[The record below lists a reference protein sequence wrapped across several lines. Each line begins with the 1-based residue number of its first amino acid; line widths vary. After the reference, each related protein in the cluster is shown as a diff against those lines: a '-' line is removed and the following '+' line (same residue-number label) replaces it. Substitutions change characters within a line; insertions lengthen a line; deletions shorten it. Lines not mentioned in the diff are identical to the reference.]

1 MKNLFLNFTTFIFL
15 AVSFNICADYDVV
28 KGEYGELA
36 VTLNLKTAGLAEAK
50 PWFGQAQENIG
61 DAANFWWEVS
71 TEAGVKGS
79 LNFFGG
85 TELYGAYSFIYAQ
98 TVGHDV
104 PSAPR

>member
-1 MKNLFLNFTTFIFL
+1 M
-15 AVSFNICADYDVV
+15 
-28 KGEYGELA
+28 
-36 VTLNLKTAGLAEAK
+36 TLNLKTAGLAEAK